1 MDNFNFSRD
10 VCRKRIVGGQ
20 NAFKGA
26 YPWHVLVTRAGEV
39 ACGGSLLNEQWVL
52 TGQLPRFGNFNAV
65 VVASFVKQ

>member
-1 MDNFNFSRD
+1 MNNFNISRD

-26 YPWHVLVTRAGEV
+26 YPWHVLLMRDNKV

-52 TGQLPRFGNFNAV
+52 TGQLPRPCNFNEV
-65 VVASFVKQ
+65 F